1 LIGSPAYQNKGTGRK
16 LIAEIEKVFQNCSMC
31 ELFTGDK
38 SEKNLTLYRK
48 LGYKDHNTKQ
58 VNNNLTLIFL
68 PKLNI
73 PVA

>member
-1 LIGSPAYQNKGTGRK
+1 
-16 LIAEIEKVFQNCSMC
+16 MC